1 MQWAIFI
8 GTSNFELWGLL
19 GALDALDFEL
29 RTKASPKFDA
39 QTFIKLI
46 KSIKATNSFKVY
58 AFICKFQ
65 ALNTVVCDRAVTYA
79 KNASTLKQFGGFKGF

>member
-65 ALNTVVCDRAVTYA
+65 ALNTAVCDRGSYLCKKCIDFKAIW
-79 KNASTLKQFGGFKGF
+79 GF